1 MRSPRV
7 NSPIKYEENSELRKI
22 PQTLQKSA
30 MSNTRKSRDAHL
42 HLNQKY
48 QMDSYALK
56 SLKDLKS
63 RYVADILSTIG
74 VNSTLHINTTNANPN
89 ESKKSATFIKEDSD
103 TNSVIEND
111 CDNDYSDMFNSIYR

>member
-1 MRSPRV
+1 MPT
-7 NSPIKYEENSELRKI
+7 
-22 PQTLQKSA
+22 TLQKSA
-30 MSNTRKSRDAHL
+30 MSNNRKSRDTHI

-48 QMDSYALK
+48 LMDSYALK

-63 RYVADILSTIG
+63 RYVADILSTISI
-74 VNSTLHINTTNANPN
+74 NSTLHINTTNANPN
-89 ESKKSATFIKEDSD
+89 ESKKSATFIRENSD